1 MLILHIKLVAKKYQT
16 EYRVS
21 FPLPVSFSKQV
32 ELARQRSLTCFPCY
46 LQGKSRREDVMDYG
60 NWIALL
66 AIFAN
71 LVISIIKRR
80 KAHPEDE

>member
-1 MLILHIKLVAKKYQT
+1 MNYQ
-16 EYRVS
+16 VS
-21 FPLPVSFSKQV
+21 FRLPISFSKHV
-32 ELARQRSLTCFPCY
+32 STPANVRLTCFPCIT
-46 LQGKSRREDVMDYG
+46 QGISRREDVMDYG

-71 LVISIIKRR
+71 LMISIIKLR

>member
-1 MLILHIKLVAKKYQT
+1 M
-16 EYRVS
+16 
-21 FPLPVSFSKQV
+21 
-32 ELARQRSLTCFPCY
+32 
-46 LQGKSRREDVMDYG
+46 SRREDVMDYG

-71 LVISIIKRR
+71 LMISIIKWR